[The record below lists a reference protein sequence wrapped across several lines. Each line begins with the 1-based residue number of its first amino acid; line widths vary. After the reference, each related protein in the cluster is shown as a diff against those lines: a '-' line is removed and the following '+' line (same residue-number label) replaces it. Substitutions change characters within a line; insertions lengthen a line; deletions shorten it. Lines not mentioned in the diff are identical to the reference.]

1 MIYETSLADA
11 LFVNWA
17 VPAESLPTPPEPL
30 RLERVLDGG
39 VDFAFVTVVLFRQRG
54 LRLAAMPW
62 PRLSFP
68 QCNLRIPVRDG
79 DGAAAVWL
87 LKELVPA
94 WVVPLARG
102 LGREPVS
109 AAIFDVRSTPGAG
122 EWRWSIHAG
131 RALSVAARPGAAP
144 ARRPRVGEWAETVGF
159 FRDRPRAY
167 VGGPERRRIE
177 TAHPS
182 VEGVPMI
189 VEPAVCDWLAIHL
202 PAVEHPLWDRPHS
215 AFLVPAARLTFA
227 VDRAVVPAVAAHA
240 PVPG

>member
-1 MIYETSLADA
+1 VIYETSLADA

-17 VPAESLPTPPEPL
+17 VPAGSLPSPPDPL
-30 RLERVLDGG
+30 RLERLVDGG
-39 VDFAFVTVVLFRQRG
+39 VESEFVTVVLFRQRG

-62 PRLSFP
+62 PRLSFL

-102 LGREPVS
+102 LGRQPVS
-109 AAIFDVRSTPGAG
+109 AAIFDLRSSPGGG
-122 EWRWSIHAG
+122 EWRWTIHAG
-131 RALSVAARPGAAP
+131 RALALTARPGAP
-144 ARRPRVGEWAETVGF
+144 AATRPRVGDWAETVGF

-182 VEGVPMI
+182 LEGVPMA
-189 VEPAVCDWLAIHL
+189 VEPAVTDWLATHL
-202 PAVEHPLWDRPHS
+202 PAVDPAAWRAPHS

-227 VDRAVVPAVAAHA
+227 VDRALVPAVAAHA

>member
-17 VPAESLPTPPEPL
+17 VPAEALPTPPEPL
-30 RLERVLDGG
+30 RLERALEDG
-39 VDFAFVTVVLFRQRG
+39 VDFGFVTLVLFRQRG

-68 QCNLRIPVRDG
+68 QCNLRIPVRDEE
-79 DGAAAVWL
+79 GAAGVWL

-102 LGREPVS
+102 LGRQPVS
-109 AAIFDVRSTPGAG
+109 AGMFEIRSTPGG
-122 EWRWSIHAG
+122 DWRWTIHAG
-131 RALSVAARPGAAP
+131 RALSLAARPGAP
-144 ARRPRVGEWAETVGF
+144 STGRPRLGGWSDTVGF

-167 VGGPERRRIE
+167 VGAPGNRRIE

-182 VEGVPMI
+182 VEGVPMT
-189 VEPAVCDWLAIHL
+189 VEPSVCDWLATHL
-202 PAVEHPLWDRPHS
+202 PAVDAALWRAPHT
-215 AFLVPAARLTFA
+215 AFLVSSARLTFA
-227 VDRAVVPAVAAHA
+227 VDRAPLPAVAAHA